1 MHMRASV
8 SAPAFPA
15 SVDSKSELADEEA
28 RGCEL
33 EGVGL
38 TGTAGTADAAQDY
51 CLLSGKVRLAP
62 NQPIVETIGMS
73 ARRSRR

>member
-1 MHMRASV
+1 MYKMHMRASV
-8 SAPAFPA
+8 SAPALPA

-38 TGTAGTADAAQDY
+38 TGTAGTAEA
-51 CLLSGKVRLAP
+51 V
-62 NQPIVETIGMS
+62 
-73 ARRSRR
+73 